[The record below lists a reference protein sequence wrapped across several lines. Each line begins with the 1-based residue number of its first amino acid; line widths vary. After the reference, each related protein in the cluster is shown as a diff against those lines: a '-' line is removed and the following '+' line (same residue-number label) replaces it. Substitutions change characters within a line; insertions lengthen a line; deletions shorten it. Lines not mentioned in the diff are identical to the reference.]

1 MPLSRAIIPSPELEE
16 ERGKELAAR
25 GGAPLAVHLENELE
39 HCCGLESLELLDPVV
54 SGQLE
59 MNWPGQDNWGRQG
72 WLDAVFALSIQGW
85 MSQTRLID
93 GTENNTLCVCWADKE
108 GWTSPG

>member
-16 ERGKELAAR
+16 ERGKELAA
-25 GGAPLAVHLENELE
+25 GGGGPPLAVHLESELE

-72 WLDAVFALSIQGW
+72 WLDAVFALSI
-85 MSQTRLID
+85 
-93 GTENNTLCVCWADKE
+93 
-108 GWTSPG
+108 